1 MNTGPIVTE
10 IDRRGVA
17 SLILNRP
24 DVHNAFD
31 DVLIQRL
38 SEALDALAGDD
49 NVRVLK
55 VLGRGKSF
63 SAGADLNWMR
73 RMADYSEEEN
83 LRDARKVAHMF
94 HKLAT
99 FPHPTLAVVHGNAFG
114 GGVGLVACCD
124 IAVANVD
131 ARFSLSEVKLGL
143 IPATISPYVIEAM
156 GARQARRLFLSAE
169 RFDGNAARDY
179 GLIHEVSPA
188 DRLDEAADVFISQLL
203 ENGPEAM
210 TASKQLVSAVA
221 NRAIDED
228 VQTDTAARIARQ
240 RATAEGREGVA
251 AFLGKRPPA
260 WIRD

>member
-1 MNTGPIVTE
+1 
-10 IDRRGVA
+10 
-17 SLILNRP
+17 
-24 DVHNAFD
+24 
-31 DVLIQRL
+31 
-38 SEALDALAGDD
+38 
-49 NVRVLK
+49 
-55 VLGRGKSF
+55 
-63 SAGADLNWMR
+63 
-73 RMADYSEEEN
+73 MADYSEEEN

-94 HKLAT
+94 HKLAA

-169 RFDGNAARDY
+169 RFDGKAAREY
-179 GLIHEVSPA
+179 GLVHEVSPA
-188 DRLDEAADVFISQLL
+188 DGLDDAADTFISQLL

-210 TASKQLVSAVA
+210 TASKQLVSAVT
-221 NRAIDED
+221 NRPIDED